1 MGSNLEWKT
10 FVSAKI
16 KKITK
21 MKPEPVDDHPLKIP
35 TVTERIPRRVIGS
48 QSSTGRT
55 TPVSTPVNILDL
67 SAVLEGIDPLTKFA
81 IEEMDPLTQMATE
94 SAAKEQQSILNPN
107 KKSNVSRRSF
117 DMEPWSARKNAIL
130 AKFTTSEKL
139 SIVTSFLS
147 DGEKVVVKA
156 QSSAVDKLQH
166 RLEQL
171 DYFEE
176 GSQHKLDVSQSEYV
190 GRIEQLNR
198 ELVSAWN
205 SEQRVK
211 ALKIAIQC
219 AKLLSDTDVLQF
231 YPSKFVLVTDIL
243 DSFGQLVYERLRT
256 KSDYV
261 RPGTQA
267 PTALPEDFTPDMV
280 PESAKETCRNWFYKI
295 ASIRE
300 LVPRIYVEM
309 AILKSYSFL
318 TSSEFSA
325 ALLRL
330 TRMIRGIGNP
340 LVAVYARCYL
350 CRVGIVVTGAGTGAH
365 YLVENF
371 YDFLDNYNHLF
382 SGGVKKELRKQNMDY
397 PVYLTLYT
405 PALDFILQAM
415 ACGATDTL
423 LAQLLERCYRQGN
436 SALLLNSIMAVFKPM
451 YVANRCLQLL
461 DMIIQSSQES
471 FPSYLLLRTLGLCVS
486 LCPPPIEH
494 RRQVLNV
501 VWKQMSSLNNPENYM
516 NCVEAWIEYAVQYC
530 TSKEVDI
537 IIGDLIKHV
546 QPDRA
551 YENLYPQ
558 LQQIVQKVISH
569 MSDFEVL
576 LSMDNFLPL
585 IDLFQQENA
594 KVEVCKVIL
603 SSCSG
608 SHHTSDPVITNA
620 LIYIC
625 SVLHDS
631 VNAMTVEDEVRQIG
645 ELLCNIIRKVDYGR
659 DYEQQLSFYVE
670 ARGAFSNID
679 SVLAQLVQCVNTL
692 AVNRRQEVKGNH
704 TKKTGAFVRA
714 CAAYCF
720 ITIPSISSV
729 KTRLELY
736 LLSGQVALFNY
747 CLGQADACFKAALSI
762 IPEWS
767 QENEKNRYNEQFL
780 TSYVRKFLAV
790 LLVVPDSPDRG
801 VLSLI
806 RVLLNNI
813 QNYNWDMQNGN
824 LCHLY
829 INVLD
834 VLSTMAQESYPYH
847 VDKVE
852 SNDTLYGSDPKFI
865 QEINKMCSV
874 ILSELL
880 SQLKRLGSCRKQ
892 FSLVLE
898 LLIKVAVNADLQDS
912 GILSLMSNLMQ
923 LIKKHEFKDFKYM
936 KRSIDHLAMYK
947 ANENISQQAFSK
959 LSNLAQE

>member
-1 MGSNLEWKT
+1 
-10 FVSAKI
+10 
-16 KKITK
+16 
-21 MKPEPVDDHPLKIP
+21 
-35 TVTERIPRRVIGS
+35 
-48 QSSTGRT
+48 
-55 TPVSTPVNILDL
+55 
-67 SAVLEGIDPLTKFA
+67 
-81 IEEMDPLTQMATE
+81 MDPLTQMATE
-94 SAAKEQQSILNPN
+94 MATKEQQNMLNN
-107 KKSNVSRRSF
+107 SGKKSKEGRKSF
-117 DMEPWSARKNAIL
+117 EMEPWSARKSSIL

-156 QSSAVDKLQH
+156 QSSAVDKVQH

-198 ELVSAWN
+198 ELVLAWN

-219 AKLLSDTDVLQF
+219 AKLLSDTDVLRF
-231 YPSKFVLVTDIL
+231 YPSKFVLITDIL

-256 KSDYV
+256 KSDYI
-261 RPGTQA
+261 
-267 PTALPEDFTPDMV
+267 
-280 PESAKETCRNWFYKI
+280 N
-295 ASIRE
+295 
-300 LVPRIYVEM
+300 
-309 AILKSYSFL
+309 
-318 TSSEFSA
+318 EFSA

-350 CRVGIVVTGAGTGAH
+350 CRVGIIVTGSGPSAQ

-371 YDFLDNYNHLF
+371 YDFLDNYNHVF
-382 SGGVKKELRKQNMDY
+382 SEGVKHSLRKQNMDY

-415 ACGATDTL
+415 AAGATDTL

-436 SALLLNSIMAVFKPM
+436 SALLLNSIMAAFKPM
-451 YVANRCLQLL
+451 YIANRCLQLL
-461 DMIIQSSQES
+461 DMIIHTSEEC
-471 FPSYLLLRTLGLCVS
+471 FPSHLLIRTLGLCVS
-486 LCPPPIEH
+486 LYPPPIEH
-494 RRQVLNV
+494 RRQVLKV
-501 VWKQMSSLNNPENYM
+501 VWKQLSHLNDPENYIS
-516 NCVEAWIEYAVQYC
+516 CVEAWIEYAVQYC
-530 TSKEVDI
+530 TTKEVDI
-537 IIGDLIKHV
+537 ILADLIKHV
-546 QPDRA
+546 QPDRVH
-551 YENLYPQ
+551 ENFYPQ
-558 LQQIVQKVISH
+558 LKQIVQKVISH
-569 MSDFEVL
+569 MTDFEVL

-585 IDLFQQENA
+585 IDLFQQENC
-594 KVEVCKVIL
+594 KVEVCKLVV
-603 SSCSG
+603 SSCTG

-620 LIYIC
+620 LMYIC

-631 VNAMTVEDEVRQIG
+631 VNAMTVEDEARQIG
-645 ELLCNIIRKVDYGR
+645 ELLCNVVRKVDYGR
-659 DYEQQLSFYVE
+659 DFEQQLTFYVE

-679 SVLAQLVQCVNTL
+679 LVLAQLVQCVNTL

-747 CLGQADACFKAALSI
+747 CLGQADACFKAALSV

-767 QENEKNRYNEQFL
+767 QQENEKNRSNEFFL
-780 TSYVRKFLAV
+780 SSYIKKFLSV

-801 VLSLI
+801 VLNLI
-806 RVLLNNI
+806 RILLNSI
-813 QNYNWDMQNGN
+813 QNYEWDMQTGT
-824 LCHLY
+824 LCYLY
-829 INVLD
+829 MNVLD
-834 VLSTMAQESYPYH
+834 LLSSMAQESYPYH

-874 ILSELL
+874 ILGELL
-880 SQLKRLGSCRKQ
+880 SQLKRLGSCRRQ
-892 FSLVLE
+892 FNLVLE
-898 LLIKVAVNADLQDS
+898 LLIKVAINADLEDS
-912 GILSLMSNLMQ
+912 GILTLTSNLMQ
-923 LIKKHEFKDFKYM
+923 LIKKHEFKDLKYM
-936 KRSIDHLAMYK
+936 VGLIVLVICTYK
-947 ANENISQQAFSK
+947 ANENISEQAFSK
-959 LSNLAQE
+959 LSNLTKE